1 MCQWR
6 RKVDDSRSENEVDFQ
21 MRRRRDLVSE
31 KKKYLIHHSRR
42 TKKIKIKINKIKQ
55 CIC

>member
-42 TKKIKIKINKIKQ
+42 TKKIKIKINKINKM
-55 CIC
+55 